1 MRGTA
6 SQRLTA
12 ESAAPAASV
21 CSMECFMTSHAC
33 LALPLPSR
41 FRCRCSHMLPCYR
54 TQLLSLKQVPSRRPT
69 HFHHMSS
76 EVSRS
81 FAWRPASEQMM
92 IRNEGMCIA
101 PWLISMLL
109 ASVLPLVM
117 PDTKMRPR
125 GGRFYRP
132 PTAAPLRLKPDEHFQ
147 PLWWLKLAGPG
158 GHWLA
163 AWPRRAQYRHCVWLA
178 CGAIGGATE
187 THGDLW

>member
-33 LALPLPSR
+33 LALPLPLSLLT
-41 FRCRCSHMLPCYR
+41 HPMLPCYQ

-81 FAWRPASEQMM
+81 FAWRPASEQMT

-101 PWLISMLL
+101 PWLISILL
-109 ASVLPLVM
+109 ASVLPLDM

-132 PTAAPLRLKPDEHFQ
+132 PTAAPLSLKPDGHFQ
-147 PLWWLKLAGPG
+147 PLWWLNLAGGTG
-158 GHWLA
+158 GH
-163 AWPRRAQYRHCVWLA
+163 
-178 CGAIGGATE
+178 
-187 THGDLW
+187 

>member
-33 LALPLPSR
+33 LALPLP
-41 FRCRCSHMLPCYR
+41 
-54 TQLLSLKQVPSRRPT
+54 LSLLTHVTLLPNPT
-69 HFHHMSS
+69 PIAQTGTISTTDSLHHMSS

-81 FAWRPASEQMM
+81 SAWRPASEQMT
-92 IRNEGMCIA
+92 IRNEGMSIA

-109 ASVLPLVM
+109 ASVLPLDM

-132 PTAAPLRLKPDEHFQ
+132 PTAAPLSLKPDGHFQ

-158 GHWLA
+158 GHWLGLDV
-163 AWPRRAQYRHCVWLA
+163 PSTGTV
-178 CGAIGGATE
+178 CGAIGDATG
-187 THGDLW
+187 THGEL

>member
-1 MRGTA
+1 MRTSVYTPTALRLVYKSKRDLHPSKGAFGIGTA

-33 LALPLPSR
+33 LALPLPLSLLM
-41 FRCRCSHMLPCYR
+41 HMLPCYR
-54 TQLLSLKQVPSRRPT
+54 TQLISPKQVPSSSRRPT
-69 HFHHMSS
+69 HSHHMSS

-81 FAWRPASEQMM
+81 SAWRPASEQMT

-125 GGRFYRP
+125 GGP
-132 PTAAPLRLKPDEHFQ
+132 PTAAPLSLKPDGHFHR
-147 PLWWLKLAGPG
+147 PLW
-158 GHWLA
+158 
-163 AWPRRAQYRHCVWLA
+163 
-178 CGAIGGATE
+178 
-187 THGDLW
+187 